1 MVWEEARESL
11 APQIST
17 LSKAHYE
24 HMPLRQPVHC
34 WLIGTAQWSPTTTT
48 MDFFIAAKRLLPGE
62 EAREERESSKKT
74 RLMTTETDSLSLVS
88 AVSSSYEVS
97 YVASSHV
104 HRYNFMFQG
113 DGISTGDVLGCNQN
127 LSRDPAR
134 GPKVVQTLFQD
145 YGPFQSNLVS
155 FPIQY
160 FPSVE
165 EN

>member
-1 MVWEEARESL
+1 
-11 APQIST
+11 
-17 LSKAHYE
+17 
-24 HMPLRQPVHC
+24 
-34 WLIGTAQWSPTTTT
+34 

-127 LSRDPAR
+127 LS
-134 GPKVVQTLFQD
+134 
-145 YGPFQSNLVS
+145 
-155 FPIQY
+155 
-160 FPSVE
+160 
-165 EN
+165 